1 MRKII
6 FLLLLLSMTLM
17 LAAIE
22 PRITST
28 ETLRIL
34 GYKVSPDAVNELTIT
49 DAFSE
54 SLDTVGEGGAISMD
68 EHIGALFGDVNERP
82 SDFTDQT
89 AFSYRVASNTTGS
102 YELLFTIEPLERV
115 GGSEV
120 IRASYQLGNLSYSFP
135 EASDDSIKIGEADAT
150 IGPNESVTNPDFTG
164 AITSSP
170 GTLKSSWIVDDLAVG
185 HQWIHRGAIA
195 VTIDKS
201 SAESDNLYAFDNAP
215 NGRYRALVTV
225 NLSVN

>member
-1 MRKII
+1 MKKIV

-22 PRITST
+22 PRITGT

-54 SLDTVGEGGAISMD
+54 SLDIVGDGDAISMD
-68 EHIGALFGDVNERP
+68 EHVGVLFGNVTKQP
-82 SDFTDQT
+82 SDFADQT
-89 AFSYRVASNTTGS
+89 AFSYRVASNITGN
-102 YELLFTIEPLERV
+102 YELSFTIGPLERV

-120 IRASYQLGNLSYSFP
+120 IRASYQIGNLSYSFP
-135 EASDDSIKIGEADAT
+135 EASDDSIEIGGVDAT
-150 IGPNESVTNPDFTG
+150 IGPNESVTNPFTDV
-164 AITSSP
+164 ITSSS
-170 GTLKSSWIVDDLAVG
+170 GNLKSRWIVDGLAEG

-201 SAESDNLYAFDNAP
+201 SAASGNLYAFDNAP
-215 NGRYRALVTV
+215 KGRYRALVTV